1 MKAWERKVLELENSL
16 NSLRES
22 NTERLNG
29 LESVGRENS
38 RKISELEAKINP
50 VNENFTPENQQ
61 VNLNFLFDHILDIKY
76 YIYNLSI
83 KLSW

>member
-16 NSLRES
+16 NSFRES

-50 VNENFTPENQQ
+50 VSENVSPENQQ
-61 VNLNFLFDHILDIKY
+61 VNFTF
-76 YIYNLSI
+76 
-83 KLSW
+83 

>member
-16 NSLRES
+16 NSFRES
-22 NTERLNG
+22 NTERLVG

-50 VNENFTPENQQ
+50 VNENFTPENLQ
-61 VNLNFLFDHILDIKY
+61 VNF
-76 YIYNLSI
+76 
-83 KLSW
+83 

>member
-16 NSLRES
+16 NSFRES
-22 NTERLNG
+22 NTERLVG

-50 VNENFTPENQQ
+50 VNGNVHPENQP
-61 VNLNFLFDHILDIKY
+61 VNFKFLFDHIFNIKY
-76 YIYNLSI
+76 YIYNRYI
-83 KLSW
+83 KLK